1 LGLIVASSLSRLLEA
16 RSVAVVGASE
26 RTGSVGET
34 TLRQLVGSGFQ
45 GEIFPVNPRHR
56 SLKGLRCY
64 PSLEDLPA
72 SVDLAV
78 IALPDALLQEQLS
91 MAARLGVGSAVIFAS
106 AFDEPSEGRR
116 PLTERLASIASEAG
130 MAMCGANCMGFVH
143 PAASLEI
150 CGFSLPAELGPGP
163 ICFLSHSG
171 SSFSALLHNDRGL
184 RFNLA
189 VSSGQELVTTAADYV
204 SYGISMEGTAVV
216 GLIVEQL
223 RDVPRFSEVA
233 REASERDIPIVAL
246 KVGADPRA
254 AELVSAHSG
263 ALAGDDGAYEAF
275 FDAYGIHRVRDL
287 CELADTL
294 ELFAVGRR
302 RAAAGG
308 LAAVTDSGGERALLI
323 DLASGMELASPNDA
337 TRAELASVLDPGLP
351 VVNPLDAWGTGAD
364 SDNVF
369 KSSLRALHDDP
380 GTGALLFAVDL
391 TAASSESYASI
402 ATATS
407 EVTVKPFA
415 VLSHYPDGMDR
426 AAAARLRRAGVPIL
440 EGTTSGLGA
449 VRHLFDHRD
458 FRARPPLDPPPP
470 AAARVHRAWQERLSA
485 GEPLG
490 EADALSLLAD
500 WGIPVAR
507 TLRASSEEEA
517 LLAAGA
523 LGWPVAVKTAAPGVD
538 HKTEHGGVVL
548 GVSGD
553 QALRRAYREISARL
567 GPVVS
572 VQQMAGRGMEM
583 ALGVVED
590 ADFGPLVVVA
600 AGGTLVELLADRQI
614 ALAPLDHWRARRL
627 VERLRCSPLLRGFR
641 GGDPV
646 DEDAL
651 VSAVVALSALARDL
665 EGFLGALDVNP
676 LVVGPRGCVAVDA
689 LVVKAA
695 RGGR

>member
-1 LGLIVASSLSRLLEA
+1 M
-16 RSVAVVGASE
+16 AVVGASE
-26 RTGSVGET
+26 RAGSVGET
-34 TLRQLVGSGFQ
+34 TLRQLVECGFK
-45 GEIFPVNPRHR
+45 GEVFPVNPRHR
-56 SLKGLRCY
+56 SLRGLSCY
-64 PSLEDLPA
+64 PSLEELPV

-78 IALPDALLQEQLS
+78 IALPDALLEEQLS

-106 AFDEPSEGRR
+106 AFDEPAEGEPR
-116 PLTERLASIASEAG
+116 LTERLAAIANEAG
-130 MAMCGANCMGFVH
+130 MALCGANCMGFVH

-163 ICFLSHSG
+163 ICLLSHSG

-184 RFNLA
+184 KFNLA

-216 GLIVEQL
+216 GLVVEQL

-246 KVGADPRA
+246 KVGADPRTA
-254 AELVSAHSG
+254 DLVSAHSG

-294 ELFAVGRR
+294 ELFAAGR
-302 RAAAGG
+302 RAAVGG

-323 DLASGMELASPNDA
+323 DLAGEVALAAPNAA
-337 TRAELASVLDPGLP
+337 TKAELASVLDRGLP

-369 KSSLRALHDDP
+369 KRSLRALHDDP

-391 TAASSESYASI
+391 TAASSESYAAI
-402 ATATS
+402 AIATS
-407 EVTVKPFA
+407 EVTEKPFA
-415 VLSHYPDGMDR
+415 VLSHYPGGIDR
-426 AAAARLRRAGVPIL
+426 AAAARLRRAGVPLL
-440 EGTTSGLGA
+440 EGTISGLAA

-458 FRARPPLDPPPP
+458 LRARPQLDPPAPVV
-470 AAARVHRAWQERLSA
+470 ADVRRAWQERLSS
-485 GEPLG
+485 GDQLG
-490 EADALSLLAD
+490 EAEALSLLAD
-500 WGIPVAR
+500 WGLPVAR
-507 TLRASSEEEA
+507 TLPAASEAEA
-517 LLAAGA
+517 LAAAGE
-523 LGWPVAVKTAAPGVD
+523 LGWPVAVKTAAPGVG
-538 HKTEHGGVVL
+538 HKTEQGGVAL
-548 GVSGD
+548 GVTGD
-553 QALRRAYREISARL
+553 EALRQAYRKISGRL
-567 GPVVS
+567 GPLVD
-572 VQQMAGRGMEM
+572 VQRMVERGIEI

-600 AGGTLVELLADRQI
+600 AGGTLVELLGDRQL
-614 ALAPLDHWRARRL
+614 ALAPLDDWRARRL
-627 VERLRCSPLLRGFR
+627 LQRLRCYPLLRGFR
-641 GGDPV
+641 GSEPV

-651 VSAVVALSALARDL
+651 VAAVVRLSALACDL
-665 EGFLGALDVNP
+665 AGSLGALDVNP

-689 LVVKAA
+689 LVVQPK
-695 RGGR
+695 RST

>member
-1 LGLIVASSLSRLLEA
+1 M
-16 RSVAVVGASE
+16 AVVGASE
-26 RTGSVGET
+26 RAGSVGET
-34 TLRQLVGSGFQ
+34 TLRQLVECGFK
-45 GEIFPVNPRHR
+45 GEVFPVNPRHR
-56 SLKGLRCY
+56 SLRGLSCY
-64 PSLEDLPA
+64 PSLEELPV

-78 IALPDALLQEQLS
+78 IALPDALLEEQLS

-106 AFDEPSEGRR
+106 AFDEPAEGEPR
-116 PLTERLASIASEAG
+116 LTERLAAIANEAG
-130 MAMCGANCMGFVH
+130 MALCGANCMGFVH

-163 ICFLSHSG
+163 ICLLSHSG

-184 RFNLA
+184 KFNLA

-216 GLIVEQL
+216 GLVVEQL

-246 KVGADPRA
+246 KVGADPRTA
-254 AELVSAHSG
+254 DLVSAHSG

-294 ELFAVGRR
+294 ELFAAGR
-302 RAAAGG
+302 RAAVGG

-323 DLASGMELASPNDA
+323 DLAGEVALAAPNAA
-337 TRAELASVLDPGLP
+337 TKAELASVLDRGLP

-369 KSSLRALHDDP
+369 KRSLRALHDDP

-391 TAASSESYASI
+391 TAASSESYAAI
-402 ATATS
+402 AIATS
-407 EVTVKPFA
+407 EVTEKPFA
-415 VLSHYPDGMDR
+415 VLSHYPGGIDR
-426 AAAARLRRAGVPIL
+426 AAAARLRRAGVPLL
-440 EGTTSGLGA
+440 EGTISGLAA

-458 FRARPPLDPPPP
+458 LRARPQLDPPAPVV
-470 AAARVHRAWQERLSA
+470 ADVRRAWQERLSS
-485 GEPLG
+485 GDQLG
-490 EADALSLLAD
+490 EAEALSLLAD
-500 WGIPVAR
+500 WGLPVAR
-507 TLRASSEEEA
+507 TLPAASEAEA
-517 LLAAGA
+517 LAAAGE
-523 LGWPVAVKTAAPGVD
+523 LGWPVAVKTAAPGLG
-538 HKTEHGGVVL
+538 HKTEQGGVAL
-548 GVSGD
+548 GVTGD
-553 QALRRAYREISARL
+553 EALRQAYRKISGRL
-567 GPVVS
+567 GPLVDLQRMVE
-572 VQQMAGRGMEM
+572 RGIEI

-600 AGGTLVELLADRQI
+600 AGGTLVELLGDRQL
-614 ALAPLDHWRARRL
+614 ALAPLDDWRARRL
-627 VERLRCSPLLRGFR
+627 LQRLRCYPLLRGFR
-641 GGDPV
+641 GSEPV

-651 VSAVVALSALARDL
+651 VAAVVRLSALACDL
-665 EGFLGALDVNP
+665 AGSLGALDVNP

-689 LVVKAA
+689 LVVQPK
-695 RGGR
+695 RST

>member
-1 LGLIVASSLSRLLEA
+1 VASSLTRLLEA
-16 RSVAVVGASE
+16 SSVAVVGASE
-26 RTGSVGET
+26 RAGSVGET
-34 TLRQLVGSGFQ
+34 TLRQLVECGFK
-45 GEIFPVNPRHR
+45 GEVFPVNPRHR
-56 SLKGLRCY
+56 SLRGLSCY
-64 PSLEDLPA
+64 PSLEELPV

-78 IALPDALLQEQLS
+78 IALPDALLEEQLS

-106 AFDEPSEGRR
+106 AFDEPAEGEPR
-116 PLTERLASIASEAG
+116 LTERLAAIANEAG
-130 MAMCGANCMGFVH
+130 MALCGANCMGFVH

-163 ICFLSHSG
+163 ICLLSHSG

-184 RFNLA
+184 KFNLA

-216 GLIVEQL
+216 GLVVEQL

-246 KVGADPRA
+246 KVGADPRTA
-254 AELVSAHSG
+254 DLVSAHSG

-294 ELFAVGRR
+294 ELFAAGR
-302 RAAAGG
+302 RAAVGG

-323 DLASGMELASPNDA
+323 DLAGEVALAAPNAA
-337 TRAELASVLDPGLP
+337 TKAELASVLDRGLP

-369 KSSLRALHDDP
+369 KRSLRALHDDP

-391 TAASSESYASI
+391 TAASSESYAAI
-402 ATATS
+402 AIATS
-407 EVTVKPFA
+407 EVTEKPFA
-415 VLSHYPDGMDR
+415 VLSHYPGGIDR
-426 AAAARLRRAGVPIL
+426 AAAARLRRAGVPLL
-440 EGTTSGLGA
+440 EGTISGLAA

-458 FRARPPLDPPPP
+458 LRARPQLDPPAPV
-470 AAARVHRAWQERLSA
+470 AADVRRAWQERLSS
-485 GEPLG
+485 GDQLG
-490 EADALSLLAD
+490 EAEALSLLAD
-500 WGIPVAR
+500 WGLPVAR
-507 TLRASSEEEA
+507 TLPAASEAEA
-517 LLAAGA
+517 LAAAGE
-523 LGWPVAVKTAAPGVD
+523 LGWPVAVKTAAPGVG
-538 HKTEHGGVVL
+538 HKTEQGGVAL
-548 GVSGD
+548 GVTGD
-553 QALRRAYREISARL
+553 EALRQAYRKISGRL
-567 GPVVS
+567 GPLVDLQRMVE
-572 VQQMAGRGMEM
+572 RGIEI

-600 AGGTLVELLADRQI
+600 AGGTLVELLGDRQL
-614 ALAPLDHWRARRL
+614 ALAPLDDWRARRL
-627 VERLRCSPLLRGFR
+627 LQRLRCYPLLRGFR
-641 GGDPV
+641 GSEPV

-651 VSAVVALSALARDL
+651 VAAVVRLSALACDL
-665 EGFLGALDVNP
+665 AGSLGALDVNP

-689 LVVKAA
+689 LVVQPK
-695 RGGR
+695 RST

>member
-1 LGLIVASSLSRLLEA
+1 M
-16 RSVAVVGASE
+16 AVVGASE
-26 RTGSVGET
+26 RAGSVGET
-34 TLRQLVGSGFQ
+34 TLRQLVECGFK
-45 GEIFPVNPRHR
+45 GEVFPVNPRHR
-56 SLKGLRCY
+56 SLRGLSCY
-64 PSLEDLPA
+64 PSLEELPV

-78 IALPDALLQEQLS
+78 IALPDALLEEQLS

-106 AFDEPSEGRR
+106 AFDEPAEGEPR
-116 PLTERLASIASEAG
+116 LTERLAAIANEAG
-130 MAMCGANCMGFVH
+130 MALCGANCMGFVH

-163 ICFLSHSG
+163 ICLLSHSG

-184 RFNLA
+184 KFNLA

-216 GLIVEQL
+216 GLVVEQL

-246 KVGADPRA
+246 KVGADPRTA
-254 AELVSAHSG
+254 DLVSAHSG

-294 ELFAVGRR
+294 ELFAAGR
-302 RAAAGG
+302 RAAVGG

-323 DLASGMELASPNDA
+323 DLAGEVALAAPNAA
-337 TRAELASVLDPGLP
+337 TKAELASVLDRGLP

-369 KSSLRALHDDP
+369 KRSLRALHDDP

-391 TAASSESYASI
+391 TAASSESYAAI
-402 ATATS
+402 AIATS
-407 EVTVKPFA
+407 EVTEKPFA
-415 VLSHYPDGMDR
+415 VLSHYPGGIDR
-426 AAAARLRRAGVPIL
+426 AAAARLRRAGVPLL
-440 EGTTSGLGA
+440 EGTISGLAA

-458 FRARPPLDPPPP
+458 LRARPQLDPPAPV
-470 AAARVHRAWQERLSA
+470 AADVRRAWQERLSS
-485 GEPLG
+485 GDQLG
-490 EADALSLLAD
+490 EAEALSLLAD
-500 WGIPVAR
+500 WGLPVAR
-507 TLRASSEEEA
+507 TLPAASEAEA
-517 LLAAGA
+517 LAAAGE
-523 LGWPVAVKTAAPGVD
+523 LGWPVAMKTAAPGVG
-538 HKTEHGGVVL
+538 HKTEQGGVAL
-548 GVSGD
+548 GVTGD
-553 QALRRAYREISARL
+553 EALRQAYRKISARL
-567 GPVVS
+567 GPLVD
-572 VQQMAGRGMEM
+572 VQRMVERGIEI

-600 AGGTLVELLADRQI
+600 AGGTLVELLGDRQL
-614 ALAPLDHWRARRL
+614 ALAPLDDWRARRL
-627 VERLRCSPLLRGFR
+627 LQRLRCYPLLRGFR
-641 GGDPV
+641 GGEPV

-651 VSAVVALSALARDL
+651 VAAVVRLSALACDL
-665 EGFLGALDVNP
+665 AGSLGALDVNP

-689 LVVKAA
+689 LVVQPK
-695 RGGR
+695 RST

>member
-1 LGLIVASSLSRLLEA
+1 M
-16 RSVAVVGASE
+16 AVVGASE
-26 RTGSVGET
+26 RAGSVGET
-34 TLRQLVGSGFQ
+34 TLRQLVECGFK
-45 GEIFPVNPRHR
+45 GEVFPVNPRHR
-56 SLKGLRCY
+56 SLRGLSCY
-64 PSLEDLPA
+64 PSLEELPV

-78 IALPDALLQEQLS
+78 IALPDALLEEQLS

-106 AFDEPSEGRR
+106 AFDEPAEGEPR
-116 PLTERLASIASEAG
+116 LTERLAAIANEAG
-130 MAMCGANCMGFVH
+130 MALCGANCMGFVH

-163 ICFLSHSG
+163 ICLLSHSG

-184 RFNLA
+184 KFNLA

-216 GLIVEQL
+216 GLVVEQL

-246 KVGADPRA
+246 KVGADPRTA
-254 AELVSAHSG
+254 DLVSAHSG

-294 ELFAVGRR
+294 ELFAAGR
-302 RAAAGG
+302 RAAVGG

-323 DLASGMELASPNDA
+323 DLAGEVALAAPNAA
-337 TRAELASVLDPGLP
+337 TKAELASVLDRGLP

-369 KSSLRALHDDP
+369 KRSLRALHDDP

-391 TAASSESYASI
+391 TAASSESYAAI
-402 ATATS
+402 AIATS
-407 EVTVKPFA
+407 EVTEKPFA
-415 VLSHYPDGMDR
+415 VLSHYPGGIDR
-426 AAAARLRRAGVPIL
+426 AAAARLRRAGVPLL
-440 EGTTSGLGA
+440 EGTISGLAA

-458 FRARPPLDPPPP
+458 LRARPQLDPPAPVV
-470 AAARVHRAWQERLSA
+470 ADVRRAWQERLSS
-485 GEPLG
+485 GDQLG
-490 EADALSLLAD
+490 EAEALSLLAD
-500 WGIPVAR
+500 WGLPVAR
-507 TLRASSEEEA
+507 TLPAASEAEA
-517 LLAAGA
+517 LAAAGE
-523 LGWPVAVKTAAPGVD
+523 LGWPVAVKTAAPGVG
-538 HKTEHGGVVL
+538 HKTEQGGVAL
-548 GVSGD
+548 GVTGD
-553 QALRRAYREISARL
+553 EALRQAYRKISGRL
-567 GPVVS
+567 GPLVDLQRMVE
-572 VQQMAGRGMEM
+572 RGIEI

-600 AGGTLVELLADRQI
+600 AGGTLVELLGDRQL
-614 ALAPLDHWRARRL
+614 ALAPLDDWRARRL
-627 VERLRCSPLLRGFR
+627 LQRLRCYPLLRGFR
-641 GGDPV
+641 GSEPV

-651 VSAVVALSALARDL
+651 VAAVVRLSALACDL
-665 EGFLGALDVNP
+665 AGSLGALDVNP

-689 LVVKAA
+689 LVVQPK
-695 RGGR
+695 RST

>member
-1 LGLIVASSLSRLLEA
+1 M
-16 RSVAVVGASE
+16 AVVGASE
-26 RTGSVGET
+26 RAGSVGET
-34 TLRQLVGSGFQ
+34 TLRQLVECGFK
-45 GEIFPVNPRHR
+45 GEVFPVNPRHR
-56 SLKGLRCY
+56 SLRGLSCY
-64 PSLEDLPA
+64 PSLEELPV

-78 IALPDALLQEQLS
+78 IALPDALLEEQLS

-106 AFDEPSEGRR
+106 AFDEPAEGEPR
-116 PLTERLASIASEAG
+116 LTERLAAIANEAG
-130 MAMCGANCMGFVH
+130 MALCGANCMGFVH

-163 ICFLSHSG
+163 ICLLSHSG

-184 RFNLA
+184 KFNLA

-216 GLIVEQL
+216 GLVVEQL

-246 KVGADPRA
+246 KVGADPRTA
-254 AELVSAHSG
+254 DLVSAHSG

-294 ELFAVGRR
+294 ELFAAGR
-302 RAAAGG
+302 RAAVGG

-323 DLASGMELASPNDA
+323 DLAGEVALAAPNAA
-337 TRAELASVLDPGLP
+337 TKAELASVLDRGLP

-369 KSSLRALHDDP
+369 KRSLRALHDDP

-391 TAASSESYASI
+391 TAASSESYAAI
-402 ATATS
+402 AIATS
-407 EVTVKPFA
+407 EVTEKPFA
-415 VLSHYPDGMDR
+415 VLSHYPGGIDR
-426 AAAARLRRAGVPIL
+426 AVAARLRRAGVPLL
-440 EGTTSGLGA
+440 EGTISGLAA

-458 FRARPPLDPPPP
+458 LRARPQLDPPAPV
-470 AAARVHRAWQERLSA
+470 AADVRRAWQERLSS
-485 GEPLG
+485 GDQLG
-490 EADALSLLAD
+490 EAEALSLLAD
-500 WGIPVAR
+500 WGLPVAR
-507 TLRASSEEEA
+507 TLPAASEAEA
-517 LLAAGA
+517 LAAAGE
-523 LGWPVAVKTAAPGVD
+523 LGWPVAVKTAAPGLG
-538 HKTEHGGVVL
+538 HKTEQGGVAL
-548 GVSGD
+548 GVTGD
-553 QALRRAYREISARL
+553 EALRQAYRKISGRL
-567 GPVVS
+567 GPLVD
-572 VQQMAGRGMEM
+572 VQRMVERGIEI

-600 AGGTLVELLADRQI
+600 AGGTLVELLGDRQL
-614 ALAPLDHWRARRL
+614 ALAPLDDWRARRL
-627 VERLRCSPLLRGFR
+627 LQRLRCYPLLRGFR
-641 GGDPV
+641 GSEPV

-651 VSAVVALSALARDL
+651 VAAVVRLSALACDL
-665 EGFLGALDVNP
+665 AGSLGALDVNP

-689 LVVKAA
+689 LVVQPK
-695 RGGR
+695 RST

>member
-1 LGLIVASSLSRLLEA
+1 M
-16 RSVAVVGASE
+16 AVVGASE
-26 RTGSVGET
+26 RAGSVGET
-34 TLRQLVGSGFQ
+34 TLRQLVECGFK
-45 GEIFPVNPRHR
+45 GEVFPVNPRHR
-56 SLKGLRCY
+56 SLRGLSCY
-64 PSLEDLPA
+64 PSLEELPV

-78 IALPDALLQEQLS
+78 IALPDALLEEQLS

-106 AFDEPSEGRR
+106 AFDEPAEGEPR
-116 PLTERLASIASEAG
+116 LTERLAAIANEAG
-130 MAMCGANCMGFVH
+130 MALCGANCMGFVH

-163 ICFLSHSG
+163 ICLLSHSG

-184 RFNLA
+184 KFNLA

-216 GLIVEQL
+216 GLVVEQL

-246 KVGADPRA
+246 KVGADPRTA
-254 AELVSAHSG
+254 DLVSAHSG

-294 ELFAVGRR
+294 ELFAAGR
-302 RAAAGG
+302 RAAVGG

-323 DLASGMELASPNDA
+323 DLAGEVALAAPNAA
-337 TRAELASVLDPGLP
+337 TKAELASVLDRGLP

-369 KSSLRALHDDP
+369 KRSLRALHDDP

-391 TAASSESYASI
+391 TAASSESYAAI
-402 ATATS
+402 AIATS
-407 EVTVKPFA
+407 EVTEKPFA
-415 VLSHYPDGMDR
+415 VLSHYPGGIDR
-426 AAAARLRRAGVPIL
+426 AAAARLRRAGVPLL
-440 EGTTSGLGA
+440 EGTISGLAA

-458 FRARPPLDPPPP
+458 LRARPQLDPPAPV
-470 AAARVHRAWQERLSA
+470 AADVRRAWQERLSS
-485 GEPLG
+485 GDQLG
-490 EADALSLLAD
+490 EAEALSLLAD
-500 WGIPVAR
+500 WGLPVAR
-507 TLRASSEEEA
+507 TLPAASEAEA
-517 LLAAGA
+517 LAAAGE
-523 LGWPVAVKTAAPGVD
+523 LGWPVAVKTAAPGLG
-538 HKTEHGGVVL
+538 HKTEQGGVAL
-548 GVSGD
+548 GVTGD
-553 QALRRAYREISARL
+553 EALRQAYRKISARL
-567 GPVVS
+567 GPLVD
-572 VQQMAGRGMEM
+572 VQRMVERGIEI

-600 AGGTLVELLADRQI
+600 AGGTLVELLGDRQL
-614 ALAPLDHWRARRL
+614 ALAPLDDWRARRL
-627 VERLRCSPLLRGFR
+627 LQRLRCYPLLRGFR
-641 GGDPV
+641 GSEPV

-651 VSAVVALSALARDL
+651 VAAVVRLSALACDL
-665 EGFLGALDVNP
+665 AGSLGALDVNP

-689 LVVKAA
+689 LVVQPK
-695 RGGR
+695 RST

>member
-1 LGLIVASSLSRLLEA
+1 MASSLTRLLEA
-16 RSVAVVGASE
+16 SSVAVVGASE
-26 RTGSVGET
+26 RAGSVGET
-34 TLRQLVGSGFQ
+34 TLRQLVECGFE
-45 GEIFPVNPRHR
+45 GEVFPVNPRHR
-56 SLKGLRCY
+56 SLRGLSCY
-64 PSLEDLPA
+64 PSLEELPV

-78 IALPDALLQEQLS
+78 IALPDALLEEQLS

-106 AFDEPSEGRR
+106 AFDEPAEGEPR
-116 PLTERLASIASEAG
+116 LTERLAAIANEAG
-130 MAMCGANCMGFVH
+130 MALCGANCMGFVH

-163 ICFLSHSG
+163 ICLLSHSG

-184 RFNLA
+184 KFNLA

-216 GLIVEQL
+216 GLVVEQL

-246 KVGADPRA
+246 KVGADPRTA
-254 AELVSAHSG
+254 DLVSAHSG

-294 ELFAVGRR
+294 ELFAAGR
-302 RAAAGG
+302 RAAVGG

-323 DLASGMELASPNDA
+323 DLAGEVALAAPNAA
-337 TRAELASVLDPGLP
+337 TKAELASVLDRGLP

-369 KSSLRALHDDP
+369 KRSLRALHDDP

-391 TAASSESYASI
+391 TAASSESYAAI
-402 ATATS
+402 AIATS
-407 EVTVKPFA
+407 EVTEKPFA
-415 VLSHYPDGMDR
+415 VLSHYPGGIDR
-426 AAAARLRRAGVPIL
+426 AAAARLRRAGVPLL
-440 EGTTSGLGA
+440 EGTISGLAA

-458 FRARPPLDPPPP
+458 LRARPQLDPPAPV
-470 AAARVHRAWQERLSA
+470 AADVRRAWQERLSS
-485 GEPLG
+485 GDQLG
-490 EADALSLLAD
+490 EAEALSLLAD
-500 WGIPVAR
+500 WGLPVAR
-507 TLRASSEEEA
+507 TLPAASEAEA
-517 LLAAGA
+517 LAAAGE
-523 LGWPVAVKTAAPGVD
+523 LGWPVAVKTAAPGLG
-538 HKTEHGGVVL
+538 HKTEQGGVAL
-548 GVSGD
+548 GVTGD
-553 QALRRAYREISARL
+553 EALRQAYRKISGRL
-567 GPVVS
+567 GPLVD
-572 VQQMAGRGMEM
+572 VQRMVERGIEI

-600 AGGTLVELLADRQI
+600 AGGTLVELLGDRQL
-614 ALAPLDHWRARRL
+614 ALAPLDDWRARRL
-627 VERLRCSPLLRGFR
+627 LQRLRCYPLLRGFR
-641 GGDPV
+641 GSEPV

-651 VSAVVALSALARDL
+651 VAAVVRLSALACDL
-665 EGFLGALDVNP
+665 AGSLGALDVNP

-689 LVVKAA
+689 LVVPPK
-695 RGGR
+695 RST

>member
-1 LGLIVASSLSRLLEA
+1 M
-16 RSVAVVGASE
+16 AVVGASE
-26 RTGSVGET
+26 RAGSVGET
-34 TLRQLVGSGFQ
+34 TLRQLVECGFK
-45 GEIFPVNPRHR
+45 GEVFPVNPRHR
-56 SLKGLRCY
+56 SLRGLSCY
-64 PSLEDLPA
+64 PSLEELPV

-78 IALPDALLQEQLS
+78 IALPDALLEEQLS

-106 AFDEPSEGRR
+106 AFDEPAEGEPR
-116 PLTERLASIASEAG
+116 LTERLAAIANEAG
-130 MAMCGANCMGFVH
+130 MALCGANCMGFVH

-163 ICFLSHSG
+163 ICLLSHSG

-184 RFNLA
+184 KFNLA

-216 GLIVEQL
+216 GLVVEQL

-246 KVGADPRA
+246 KVGADPRTA
-254 AELVSAHSG
+254 DLVSAHSG

-294 ELFAVGRR
+294 ELFAAGR
-302 RAAAGG
+302 RAAVGG

-323 DLASGMELASPNDA
+323 DLAGEVALAAPNAA
-337 TRAELASVLDPGLP
+337 TKAELASVLDRGLP

-369 KSSLRALHDDP
+369 KRSLRALHDDP

-391 TAASSESYASI
+391 TAASSESYAAI
-402 ATATS
+402 AIATS
-407 EVTVKPFA
+407 EVTEKPFA
-415 VLSHYPDGMDR
+415 VLSHYPGGIDR
-426 AAAARLRRAGVPIL
+426 AAAARLRRAGVPLL
-440 EGTTSGLGA
+440 EGTISGLAA

-458 FRARPPLDPPPP
+458 LRARPQLDPPAPVV
-470 AAARVHRAWQERLSA
+470 ADVRRAWQERLSS
-485 GEPLG
+485 GDQLG
-490 EADALSLLAD
+490 EAEALSLLAD
-500 WGIPVAR
+500 WGLPVAH
-507 TLRASSEEEA
+507 TLPAASEDEA
-517 LLAAGA
+517 LAAAGE
-523 LGWPVAVKTAAPGVD
+523 LGWPVAVKTAAPGLG
-538 HKTEHGGVVL
+538 HKTEQGGVAL
-548 GVSGD
+548 GVTGD
-553 QALRRAYREISARL
+553 EALRQAYRKISGRL
-567 GPVVS
+567 GPLVD
-572 VQQMAGRGMEM
+572 VQRMVERGIEI

-600 AGGTLVELLADRQI
+600 AGGTLVELLGDRQL
-614 ALAPLDHWRARRL
+614 ALAPLDDWRARRL
-627 VERLRCSPLLRGFR
+627 LQRLRCYPLLRGFR
-641 GGDPV
+641 GSEPV

-651 VSAVVALSALARDL
+651 VAAVVRLSALACDL
-665 EGFLGALDVNP
+665 AGSLGALDVNP

-689 LVVKAA
+689 LVVQPK
-695 RGGR
+695 RST

>member
-1 LGLIVASSLSRLLEA
+1 M
-16 RSVAVVGASE
+16 AVVGASE
-26 RTGSVGET
+26 RAGSVGET
-34 TLRQLVGSGFQ
+34 TLRQLVECGFK
-45 GEIFPVNPRHR
+45 GEVFPVNPRHR
-56 SLKGLRCY
+56 SLRGLSCY
-64 PSLEDLPA
+64 PSLEELPV

-78 IALPDALLQEQLS
+78 IALPDALLEEQLS

-106 AFDEPSEGRR
+106 AFDEPAEGETR
-116 PLTERLASIASEAG
+116 LTERLAAIASEAG
-130 MAMCGANCMGFVH
+130 MALCGANCMGFVH

-163 ICFLSHSG
+163 ICLLSHSG

-184 RFNLA
+184 KFNLA

-216 GLIVEQL
+216 GLVVEQL

-246 KVGADPRA
+246 KVGADPRTA
-254 AELVSAHSG
+254 DLVSAHSG

-294 ELFAVGRR
+294 ELFAAGR
-302 RAAAGG
+302 RAAVGG

-323 DLASGMELASPNDA
+323 DLAGEVALAAPNAA
-337 TRAELASVLDPGLP
+337 TKAELASVLDRGLP

-369 KSSLRALHDDP
+369 KRSLRALHDDP

-391 TAASSESYASI
+391 TAASSESYAAI
-402 ATATS
+402 AIATS
-407 EVTVKPFA
+407 EVTEKPFA
-415 VLSHYPDGMDR
+415 VLSHYPGGIDR
-426 AAAARLRRAGVPIL
+426 AAAARLRRAGVPLL
-440 EGTTSGLGA
+440 EGTISGLAA

-458 FRARPPLDPPPP
+458 LRARPQLDPPAPVV
-470 AAARVHRAWQERLSA
+470 ADVRRAWQERLSS
-485 GEPLG
+485 GDQLG
-490 EADALSLLAD
+490 EAEALSLLAD
-500 WGIPVAR
+500 WGLPVAR
-507 TLRASSEEEA
+507 TLPAASEAEA
-517 LLAAGA
+517 LAAAGE
-523 LGWPVAVKTAAPGVD
+523 LGWPVAVKTAAPGLG
-538 HKTEHGGVVL
+538 HKTEQGGVAL
-548 GVSGD
+548 GVTGD
-553 QALRRAYREISARL
+553 EALRQAYRKISGRL
-567 GPVVS
+567 GPLVDLQRMVE
-572 VQQMAGRGMEM
+572 RGIEI

-600 AGGTLVELLADRQI
+600 AGGTLVELLGDRQL
-614 ALAPLDHWRARRL
+614 ALAPLDDWRARRL
-627 VERLRCSPLLRGFR
+627 LQRLRCYPLLRGFR
-641 GGDPV
+641 GSEPV

-651 VSAVVALSALARDL
+651 VAAVVRLSALACDL
-665 EGFLGALDVNP
+665 AGSLGALDVNP

-689 LVVKAA
+689 LVVQPK
-695 RGGR
+695 RST

>member
-1 LGLIVASSLSRLLEA
+1 M
-16 RSVAVVGASE
+16 AVVGASE
-26 RTGSVGET
+26 RAGSVGET
-34 TLRQLVGSGFQ
+34 TLRQLVECGFK
-45 GEIFPVNPRHR
+45 GEVFPVNPRHR
-56 SLKGLRCY
+56 SLRGLSCY
-64 PSLEDLPA
+64 PSLEELPV

-78 IALPDALLQEQLS
+78 IALPDALLEEQLS

-106 AFDEPSEGRR
+106 AFDEPAEGEPR
-116 PLTERLASIASEAG
+116 LTERLAAIASEAG
-130 MAMCGANCMGFVH
+130 MALCGANCMGFVH

-163 ICFLSHSG
+163 ICLLSHSG

-184 RFNLA
+184 KFNLA

-216 GLIVEQL
+216 GLVVEQL

-246 KVGADPRA
+246 KVGADPRTA
-254 AELVSAHSG
+254 DLVSAHSG

-294 ELFAVGRR
+294 ELFAAGR
-302 RAAAGG
+302 RAAVGG

-323 DLASGMELASPNDA
+323 DLAGEVALAAPNAA
-337 TRAELASVLDPGLP
+337 TKAELASVLDRGLP

-369 KSSLRALHDDP
+369 KRSLRALHDDP

-391 TAASSESYASI
+391 TAASSESYAAI
-402 ATATS
+402 AIATS
-407 EVTVKPFA
+407 EVTEKPFA
-415 VLSHYPDGMDR
+415 VLSHYPGGIDR
-426 AAAARLRRAGVPIL
+426 AAAARLRRAGVPLL
-440 EGTTSGLGA
+440 EGTISGLAA

-458 FRARPPLDPPPP
+458 LRARPQLDPPAPV
-470 AAARVHRAWQERLSA
+470 AADVRRAWQERLSS
-485 GEPLG
+485 GDQLG
-490 EADALSLLAD
+490 EAEALSLLAD
-500 WGIPVAR
+500 WGLPVAR
-507 TLRASSEEEA
+507 TLPAASEAEA
-517 LLAAGA
+517 LAAAGE
-523 LGWPVAVKTAAPGVD
+523 LGWPVAVKTAAPGLG
-538 HKTEHGGVVL
+538 HKTEQGGVAL
-548 GVSGD
+548 GVTGD
-553 QALRRAYREISARL
+553 EALRQAYRKISGRL
-567 GPVVS
+567 GPLVD
-572 VQQMAGRGMEM
+572 VQRMVERGIEI

-600 AGGTLVELLADRQI
+600 AGGTLVELLGDRQL
-614 ALAPLDHWRARRL
+614 ALAPLDDWRARRL
-627 VERLRCSPLLRGFR
+627 LQRLRCYPLLRGFR
-641 GGDPV
+641 GSEPV

-651 VSAVVALSALARDL
+651 VAAVVRLSALACDL
-665 EGFLGALDVNP
+665 AGSLGALDVNP

-689 LVVKAA
+689 LVVQPK
-695 RGGR
+695 RST

>member
-1 LGLIVASSLSRLLEA
+1 M
-16 RSVAVVGASE
+16 AVVGASE
-26 RTGSVGET
+26 RAGSVGET
-34 TLRQLVGSGFQ
+34 TLRQLVECGFK
-45 GEIFPVNPRHR
+45 GEVFPVNPRHR
-56 SLKGLRCY
+56 SLRGLSCY
-64 PSLEDLPA
+64 PSLEELPV

-78 IALPDALLQEQLS
+78 IALPDALLEEQLS

-106 AFDEPSEGRR
+106 AFDEPAEGEPR
-116 PLTERLASIASEAG
+116 LTERLAAIANEAG
-130 MAMCGANCMGFVH
+130 MALCGANCMGFVH

-163 ICFLSHSG
+163 ICLLSHSG

-184 RFNLA
+184 KFNLA

-216 GLIVEQL
+216 GLVVEQL

-246 KVGADPRA
+246 KVGADPRTA
-254 AELVSAHSG
+254 DLVSAHSG

-294 ELFAVGRR
+294 ELFAAGR
-302 RAAAGG
+302 RAAVGG

-323 DLASGMELASPNDA
+323 DLAGEVALAAPNAA
-337 TRAELASVLDPGLP
+337 TKAELASVLDRGLP

-369 KSSLRALHDDP
+369 KRSLRALHDDP

-391 TAASSESYASI
+391 TAASSESYAAI
-402 ATATS
+402 AIATS
-407 EVTVKPFA
+407 EVTEKPFA
-415 VLSHYPDGMDR
+415 VLSHYPGGIDR
-426 AAAARLRRAGVPIL
+426 AAAARLRRAGVPLL
-440 EGTTSGLGA
+440 EGTISGLAA

-458 FRARPPLDPPPP
+458 LRARPQLDPPAPV
-470 AAARVHRAWQERLSA
+470 AADVRRAWQERLSS
-485 GEPLG
+485 GDQLG
-490 EADALSLLAD
+490 EAEALSLLAD
-500 WGIPVAR
+500 WGLPVAR
-507 TLRASSEEEA
+507 TLPAASEAEA
-517 LLAAGA
+517 LAAAGE
-523 LGWPVAVKTAAPGVD
+523 LGWPVAVKTAAPGLG
-538 HKTEHGGVVL
+538 HKTEQGGVAL
-548 GVSGD
+548 GVTGD
-553 QALRRAYREISARL
+553 EALRQAYRKISGRL
-567 GPVVS
+567 GPLVD
-572 VQQMAGRGMEM
+572 VQRMVERGIEI

-600 AGGTLVELLADRQI
+600 AGGTLVELLGDRQL
-614 ALAPLDHWRARRL
+614 ALAPLDDWRARRL
-627 VERLRCSPLLRGFR
+627 LQRLRCYPLLRGFR
-641 GGDPV
+641 GSEPV

-651 VSAVVALSALARDL
+651 VAAVVRLSALACDL
-665 EGFLGALDVNP
+665 AGSLGALDVNP

-689 LVVKAA
+689 LVVQPK
-695 RGGR
+695 RST

>member
-1 LGLIVASSLSRLLEA
+1 M
-16 RSVAVVGASE
+16 AVVGASE

-34 TLRQLVGSGFQ
+34 TLRQLVECGFE
-45 GEIFPVNPRHR
+45 GEVFPVNPRHR
-56 SLKGLRCY
+56 SLKGLCCY
-64 PSLEDLPA
+64 PSLEDLPVP
-72 SVDLAV
+72 VDLAV
-78 IALPDALLQEQLS
+78 IALPDALLEEQLS

-106 AFDEPSEGRR
+106 AFDEPVEGER
-116 PLTERLASIASEAG
+116 PLTERLAGIARQAG
-130 MAMCGANCMGFVH
+130 MALCGANCMGFVH

-150 CGFSLPAELGPGP
+150 CGFSLPAEVGPGP

-189 VSSGQELVTTAADYV
+189 ISSGQELVTTAADYL
-204 SYGISMEGTAVV
+204 SYGVSMEGTAVV

-294 ELFAVGRR
+294 ELFAAGR
-302 RAAAGG
+302 RAAPGG

-323 DLASGMELASPNDA
+323 DLASEVELATPSAA
-337 TRAELASVLDPGLP
+337 TKAELASVLDPGLP
-351 VVNPLDAWGTGAD
+351 VVNPLDAWGTGAG
-364 SDNVF
+364 SDDVF
-369 KSSLRALHDDP
+369 KRSLRALHDDP
-380 GTGALLFAVDL
+380 GTGALVFAVDL
-391 TAASSESYASI
+391 TAASSKSYASI

-407 EVTVKPFA
+407 EVTDKPFA

-426 AAAARLRRAGVPIL
+426 VAAVGLRSAGVPVL
-440 EGTTSGLGA
+440 EGTVSGLA
-449 VRHLFDHRD
+449 ALRHLFDHRD
-458 FRARPPLDPPPP
+458 VRARPELEAPPRV
-470 AAARVHRAWQERLSA
+470 AANVRCKWQERLSA
-485 GEPLG
+485 DEPLG
-490 EADALSLLAD
+490 EADALLLLAD

-507 TLRASSEEEA
+507 TLLADSEQEA
-517 LLAAGA
+517 LVAARA
-523 LGWPVAVKTAAPGVD
+523 LGWPVAVKTAAPGVG
-538 HKTEHGGVVL
+538 HKTEQGGVVL

-572 VQQMAGRGMEM
+572 VQQMAGRGVEI

-627 VERLRCSPLLRGFR
+627 VEQLRCSPLLRGFR
-641 GGDPV
+641 GSDPV

-651 VSAVVALSALARDL
+651 VGAVVALSALARDL
-665 EGFLGALDVNP
+665 EGSLGALDVNP

-695 RGGR
+695 RSGR